1 MISSLKSTWQ
11 TSDEHPRKPR
21 FLDDS
26 PAISSYLLSF
36 LLPFL
41 PLVLLFYLPTCF
53 LFFFFLISPLAGTCF
68 KRARSEVTVK
78 DTFEI
83 VRAKCWRPCALR
95 INPSPLRYESGLY
108 SGRTYLRSRNL
119 GALRV
124 ECPRVK
130 CVSLY
135 CAAVAPDS
143 WLAKSAFA
151 VSTLA
156 PRFFARLNVTFDLQ
170 HSKTNIIRRDF
181 RRLLTS
187 SPFF

>member
-1 MISSLKSTWQ
+1 MASLGWTSSKASFFRRQ
-11 TSDEHPRKPR
+11 PSN
-21 FLDDS
+21 F
-26 PAISSYLLSF
+26 F
-36 LLPFL
+36 LLAFL
-41 PLVLLFYLPTCF
+41 PSSFSLSCPLF
-53 LFFFFLISPLAGTCF
+53 LFAYVLPFFFLISPLAGTCF

-170 HSKTNIIRRDF
+170 HSKTDIIRRDF

-187 SPFF
+187 SPFL